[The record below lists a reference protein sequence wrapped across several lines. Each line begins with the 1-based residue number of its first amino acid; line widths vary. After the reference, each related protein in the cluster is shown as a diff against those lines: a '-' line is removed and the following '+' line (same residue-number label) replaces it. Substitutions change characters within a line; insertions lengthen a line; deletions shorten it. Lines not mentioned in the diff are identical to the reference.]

1 VDERDTEIAQLKREL
16 AELRERDQDLSDFIE
31 NASLALHWVDG
42 DGRIL
47 WANQAEL
54 DLLGYTREEYI
65 GRHIAEFH
73 VDAAVIED
81 ILQRLSRRE
90 TLCNYE
96 ARLRCKN
103 GAIRH
108 VLIASNVRWNKE
120 QFLHTRCLT
129 RDITE
134 TKRSEQRLLV
144 QYAVGQALAG
154 AASLEAVAPCI
165 LEVFAVHLD
174 YRAGLLWTPSED
186 EQTLRCV
193 ARWERA
199 SPHGDGFA
207 ALCEQLTFAAGVG
220 LPGRVWSAK
229 AAAWISDLHGDH
241 NFPRL
246 RLAAEH
252 GLLSAFGFP
261 IMLGGQVHGVME
273 FFAGEVRTADDE
285 LLQMAASLGYQIGEF
300 LERTRAQQ
308 QLADREEGY
317 RVLAETAS
325 DGIVTIDGAGAI
337 LFANPA
343 AARIFGYA
351 TGQLTGSSLTVL
363 MPEQLRAR
371 YESEIARYLETGGR
385 HFNSRTIR
393 LSGQHRDGY
402 EIPLEISFGEYQRG
416 NKHVFVGAI
425 RDITESKRLDDS
437 LRQSA
442 KLESLGVLA
451 GGIAH
456 DFNNLLTGILGNVSL
471 AIEMVSDLNPVKP
484 HLQDAIEAS
493 EKAANL
499 TKQMLAYAGKGRF
512 LIEPIDI
519 SVLVR
524 ETSALIRSSIPKHV
538 TLRLDL
544 QENLPLVEADVTQLQ
559 QLIMNLV
566 INGAE
571 AIPEHRQG
579 TVLVI
584 TRSQEVDAQ
593 YLATLAGGAADL
605 GPGNYV
611 VVSVQDNGAGM
622 DENTLSKIFDPFFT
636 TKFTG
641 RGLGLA
647 AAAGIVRGHKG
658 ALKVFSTPGRGTTF
672 RVLLPI
678 SAAGQNKPVAPVAH
692 SEFSGHGMVLVVDD
706 EPIVRK
712 MATHSLERYG
722 YSVVTAEDGR
732 EGLER
737 FRKLHSQLKIVIL
750 DLTMPVMSGEEALQK
765 MRLIDARLP
774 VLLSSG
780 YDEVEAI
787 RRFAGK
793 GLAGFLQ
800 KPYTAAALAE
810 KIQTILRKAR
820 GLATQQN

>member
-1 VDERDTEIAQLKREL
+1 MDERDTEIAQLKREL
-16 AELRERDQDLSDFIE
+16 AALRERDQDLSDFIE
-31 NASLALHWVDG
+31 NAALALHWG
-42 DGRIL
+42 DDNGRIL

-73 VDAAVIED
+73 ADATVIED
-81 ILQRLSRRE
+81 ILQRLSQRE
-90 TLCNYE
+90 TLCNYQ

-103 GAIRH
+103 GAIRD
-108 VLIASNVRWNKE
+108 VLITANARWNE
-120 QFLHTRCLT
+120 EEFIHTRCVT

-134 TKRSEQRLLV
+134 SKRSEQRLRI

-154 AASLEAVAPCI
+154 AASMDAVAARI
-165 LEVFAVHLD
+165 LEVFAVYLD
-174 YRAGLLWTPSED
+174 YRTGLLWRPAED
-186 EQTLRCV
+186 GQALHCV
-193 ARWERA
+193 ARWEGA
-199 SPHGDGFA
+199 SPHGGGFA
-207 ALCEQLTFAAGVG
+207 ALCEQITFAPGVG
-220 LPGRVWSAK
+220 LPGRVWSTK
-229 AAAWISDLHGDH
+229 AAAWISDLNADH

-246 RLAAEH
+246 RLAAEY
-252 GLLSAFGFP
+252 GLRSAFGFP

-273 FFAGEVRTADDE
+273 FFAAEVRSADDE

-325 DGIVTIDGAGAI
+325 DGIVTIDAAGAI

-351 TGQLTGSSLTVL
+351 TGQLIGSSLSIL
-363 MPEQLRAR
+363 MPEQLRPL
-371 YESEIARYLETGGR
+371 YQSEIARYLETGGR
-385 HFNSRTIR
+385 DLNSRTIR

-402 EIPLEISFGEYQRG
+402 EIPLEISFGEYKRG

-425 RDITESKRLDDS
+425 RDITESKRLDES

-471 AIEMVSDLNPVKP
+471 AIEMVSDLNPVKRY
-484 HLQDAIEAS
+484 LQDAIEAS
-493 EKAANL
+493 ERAANL

-512 LIEPIDI
+512 LIEAIDI

-524 ETSALIRSSIPKHV
+524 EISALIRSSIPKHV

-544 QENLPLVEADVTQLQ
+544 QEMLPLVEADATQLQ

-566 INGAE
+566 INAAE

-584 TRSQEVDAQ
+584 TRSHEVDAQ
-593 YLATLAGGAADL
+593 YLATLGGANDID
-605 GPGNYV
+605 PGNYV
-611 VVSVQDNGAGM
+611 VVSVQDNGTGM

-647 AAAGIVRGHKG
+647 AAAGIVRSHKG

-678 SAAGQNKPVAPVAH
+678 SAAAQNKSVAPVPH
-692 SEFSGHGMVLVVDD
+692 SEFSGQGTVLVVDD

-712 MATHSLERYG
+712 MAKHSLERYG
-722 YSVVTAEDGR
+722 YTVVTAEDGR

-737 FRKLHSQLKIVIL
+737 FRELHLQLKIVIL
-750 DLTMPVMSGEEALQK
+750 DLTMPVMGGEEALRN
-765 MRLIDARLP
+765 MRLINPRLP
-774 VLLSSG
+774 VVLSSG
-780 YDEVEAI
+780 YNEVEAI

-800 KPYTAAALAE
+800 KPYTASALAE
-810 KIQTILRKAR
+810 KIQTVLREAR
-820 GLATQQN
+820 DLATQRK

>member
-1 VDERDTEIAQLKREL
+1 MDEPQDSEIAQLKREL
-16 AELRERDQDLSDFIE
+16 AALRERDQDLSDFIE
-31 NASLALHWVDG
+31 NASLALHWVGG

-54 DLLGYTREEYI
+54 DLLGYARQEYI

-73 VDAAVIED
+73 VDAPVIED
-81 ILQRLSRRE
+81 ILQRLTRRE

-108 VLIASNVRWNKE
+108 VLIASNVRWNNDE
-120 QFLHTRCLT
+120 FLHTRCLT

-134 TKRSEQRLLV
+134 TKRSEQRLLI
-144 QYAVGQALAG
+144 QYAVGRTLAG
-154 AASLEAVAPCI
+154 AVSLEAAAPRI
-165 LEVFAVHLD
+165 LESVAVHLD
-174 YRAGLLWTPSED
+174 YQAGLLWTLAED
-186 EQTLRCV
+186 ERALRC
-193 ARWERA
+193 AACWERA
-199 SPHGDGFA
+199 SPHGEGFA
-207 ALCEQLTFAAGVG
+207 ALCEQITFASGVG

-229 AAAWISDLHGDH
+229 AAAWIADLRDDG

-252 GLLSAFGFP
+252 GLRSAFGFP

-273 FFAGEVRTADDE
+273 FFAAEVRSADDE

-325 DGIVTIDGAGAI
+325 DGIITIDATGAI
-337 LFANPA
+337 LFANTA
-343 AARIFGYA
+343 ASRIFGYA
-351 TGQLTGSSLTVL
+351 AGQLIGSSLTVL
-363 MPEQLRAR
+363 MPEQLRAF
-371 YESEIARYLETGGR
+371 YEAEIARYLETGR
-385 HFNSRTIR
+385 RDFDSRAIR

-402 EIPLEISFGEYQRG
+402 EIPIEISFGEYRRG
-416 NKHVFVGAI
+416 NKHVFVGTI
-425 RDITESKRLDDS
+425 RDITESKRLDES

-471 AIEMVSDLNPVKP
+471 AIEMVSDLNPVKR

-493 EKAANL
+493 ERAANL

-512 LIEPIDI
+512 VIEPIDI
-519 SVLVR
+519 SILVR
-524 ETSALIRSSIPKHV
+524 EISALIRSSIPKHV

-544 QENLPLVEADVTQLQ
+544 QETLPLVEADVTQLQ

-593 YLATLAGGAADL
+593 YLATLGGAADI
-605 GPGNYV
+605 GTGSYV

-622 DENTLSKIFDPFFT
+622 DEATLGKIFDPFFT

-672 RVLLPI
+672 RVLLPV
-678 SAAGQNKPVAPVAH
+678 SAAGQDKTVAPAAA

-722 YSVVTAEDGR
+722 YTVVTAEDGR

-737 FRKLHSQLKIVIL
+737 FRELHSQLKIVIL
-750 DLTMPVMSGEEALQK
+750 DMTMPVMSGEEALQK
-765 MRLIDARLP
+765 MRLINPRLP
-774 VLLSSG
+774 VVLSSG
-780 YDEVEAI
+780 YNEVEAI
-787 RRFAGK
+787 RRFTGK

-810 KIQTILRKAR
+810 KVQTILREAKN
-820 GLATQQN
+820 LATH

>member
-1 VDERDTEIAQLKREL
+1 MDERDTEIAQLKREL
-16 AELRERDQDLSDFIE
+16 AALRERDQDLSDFIE

-73 VDAAVIED
+73 VDATVIED
-81 ILQRLSRRE
+81 ILQRLNRRE

-103 GAIRH
+103 GTIRH
-108 VLIASNVRWNKE
+108 VLIASNVRWNDQ

-134 TKRSEQRLLV
+134 TKRAEQRLLV

-154 AASLEAVAPCI
+154 AASLEAVAPRI
-165 LEVFAVHLD
+165 LEVFAAHLD
-174 YRAGLLWTPSED
+174 YRAGLLWTPTDD
-186 EQTLRCV
+186 EQALRC
-193 ARWERA
+193 AACWEKA
-199 SPHGDGFA
+199 SPDGGGFA
-207 ALCEQLTFAAGVG
+207 ALCEHLTFAPGVG
-220 LPGRVWSAK
+220 LPGRVFSSK
-229 AAAWISDLHGDH
+229 AAAWISDLHGDR

-246 RLAAEH
+246 GLAAEH
-252 GLLSAFGFP
+252 GLRSAFGFP
-261 IMLGGQVHGVME
+261 IMLGGQVRGVME
-273 FFAGEVRTADDE
+273 FFAAEVRSADDE

-325 DGIVTIDGAGAI
+325 DGIVTMDAASAI

-343 AARIFGYA
+343 AERMFGYA
-351 TGQLTGSSLTVL
+351 TGQLIGSSVTVL
-363 MPEQLRAR
+363 MPEQLRVV

-385 HFNSRTIR
+385 HFSSRTIR

-402 EIPLEISFGEYQRG
+402 EIPLEISFGEYKRG

-471 AIEMVSDLNPVKP
+471 AIEMVSDLNPVSR

-493 EKAANL
+493 ERAANL

-524 ETSALIRSSIPKHV
+524 EISALIRSSIPKHV

-544 QENLPLVEADVTQLQ
+544 QEMLPLVEADVTQLQ

-593 YLATLAGGAADL
+593 YLATLGGAADL

-611 VVSVQDNGAGM
+611 VISVQDNGAGM
-622 DENTLSKIFDPFFT
+622 DETTLSKIFDPFFT

-672 RVLLPI
+672 RVLLPV
-678 SAAGQNKPVAPVAH
+678 SAAPQNKTVAPVAH
-692 SEFSGHGMVLVVDD
+692 SAFSGHGLVLVVDD

-712 MATHSLERYG
+712 MATNSLERYG
-722 YSVVTAEDGR
+722 YTVVTADDGR

-737 FRKLHSQLKIVIL
+737 FRELHSQLKIVIL
-750 DLTMPVMSGEEALQK
+750 DLTMPVMNGEEALQK
-765 MRLIDARLP
+765 MRLINPRLP
-774 VLLSSG
+774 VVLSSG
-780 YDEVEAI
+780 YNEVEAI

-793 GLAGFLQ
+793 GLSGFLQ

-810 KIQTILRKAR
+810 KMQTILREAQA
-820 GLATQQN
+820 LATQQN

>member
-1 VDERDTEIAQLKREL
+1 MDARDTEIAQLKQEL
-16 AELRERDQDLSDFIE
+16 ATLRKRDEDLSDFIE

-54 DLLGYTREEYI
+54 DLLGYKREEYI

-73 VDAAVIED
+73 VDATVIED
-81 ILQRLSRRE
+81 ILQRLNRRE

-96 ARLRCKN
+96 ARLRCRD

-108 VLIASNVRWNKE
+108 VLIASNVRWNNQ

-134 TKRSEQRLLV
+134 TKRSEQRLRV
-144 QYAVGQALAG
+144 QYAVGQVLAG
-154 AASLEAVAPCI
+154 AGSMEAVTTRV
-165 LEVFAVHLD
+165 LEVFAIHLD
-174 YRAGLLWTPSED
+174 YRAGLLWTPAED
-186 EQTLRCV
+186 GQALRCI
-193 ARWERA
+193 AHWERA
-199 SPHGDGFA
+199 TPNGGDFA
-207 ALCEQLTFAAGVG
+207 VLCERVTFAPGIG
-220 LPGRVWSAK
+220 LPGRIWSSK
-229 AAAWISDLHGDH
+229 ASAWIADLRADG

-246 RLAAEH
+246 HLAAEH
-252 GLLSAFGFP
+252 GLRSAFGFP
-261 IMLGGQVHGVME
+261 IMLGGQVYGVME
-273 FFAGEVRTADDE
+273 FFATEVRSADDE
-285 LLQMAASLGYQIGEF
+285 LLQMAASLGYQMGEF

-308 QLADREEGY
+308 QLADREESY
-317 RVLAETAS
+317 RVLAETTS
-325 DGIVTIDGAGAI
+325 DGIVTIDATGGI

-351 TGQLTGSSLTVL
+351 TGQLVGSRLSILV
-363 MPEQLRAR
+363 PEQLLPL
-371 YESEIARYLETGGR
+371 YESEMARYLETGGR
-385 HFNSRTIR
+385 DYSTRTIR

-402 EIPLEISFGEYQRG
+402 EIPLEISFGEYKRE

-425 RDITESKRLDDS
+425 RDITESKQLDDS

-471 AIEMVSDLNPVKP
+471 AIEMVSDLNPVKRY
-484 HLQDAIEAS
+484 LQDAVEAS
-493 EKAANL
+493 ERAANL

-512 LIEPIDI
+512 VIEPIDI

-524 ETSALIRSSIPKHV
+524 EISALIRSSIPRHV
-538 TLRLDL
+538 TIRLDL
-544 QENLPLVEADVTQLQ
+544 QEMLSLVEADVTQLQ

-584 TRSQEVDAQ
+584 TRSYEVDAQ
-593 YLATLAGGAADL
+593 YLASLGGGAEIS
-605 GPGNYV
+605 PGHYV
-611 VVSVQDNGAGM
+611 VVSVQDNGVGM
-622 DENTLSKIFDPFFT
+622 DEDTLSKIFDPFFT

-647 AAAGIVRGHKG
+647 AAAGIVRSHKG

-678 SAAGQNKPVAPVAH
+678 SATAQNKPVAPVAH
-692 SEFSGHGMVLVVDD
+692 SEFCGHGMVLVVDD

-712 MATHSLERYG
+712 MATHSLQRYG
-722 YSVVTAEDGR
+722 YSVVTADDGR

-737 FRKLHSQLKIVIL
+737 FRELHTQLKIVIL
-750 DLTMPVMSGEEALQK
+750 DLTMPVMSGEEALRN
-765 MRLIDARLP
+765 MRLINPRLP
-774 VLLSSG
+774 VVLSSG
-780 YDEVEAI
+780 YNEVEAI

-800 KPYTAAALAE
+800 KPYTASALAE
-810 KIQTILRKAR
+810 KIQNVLREAR
-820 GLATQQN
+820 DLATQRK

>member
-1 VDERDTEIAQLKREL
+1 MDERNTEIAQLKREL
-16 AELRERDQDLSDFIE
+16 AALREREQDLSDFIE
-31 NASLALHWVDG
+31 NAALALHWVDG
-42 DGRIL
+42 NGRIL

-54 DLLGYTREEYI
+54 DLLGYTRDEYV
-65 GRHIAEFH
+65 GSHIAEFH
-73 VDAAVIED
+73 ADTTVIED
-81 ILQRLSRRE
+81 ILRRLNQRE
-90 TLCNYE
+90 TLCNYQ

-103 GAIRH
+103 GATRD
-108 VLIASNVRWNKE
+108 VLITSNVRWNNE

-154 AASLEAVAPCI
+154 AASMEAVATSL

-174 YRAGLLWTPSED
+174 YRAGLLWTPADD
-186 EQTLRCV
+186 EQALRCA

-199 SPHGDGFA
+199 SPHGGGFA
-207 ALCEQLTFAAGVG
+207 ALCQQLTFASGVG

-229 AAAWISDLHGDH
+229 ASAWISDLQADR

-252 GLLSAFGFP
+252 GLCSAFAFP

-273 FFAGEVRTADDE
+273 FFAAEVRSADDE

-300 LERTRAQQ
+300 LERTYAQQ

-325 DGIVTIDGAGAI
+325 DGIVTIDAASAI

-343 AARIFGYA
+343 AERIFGYA
-351 TGQLTGSSLTVL
+351 TGQLIGSSLTVL
-363 MPEQLRAR
+363 MPEQLRAL
-371 YESEIARYLETGGR
+371 YESEIARYLETGGKDYR
-385 HFNSRTIR
+385 SRTIR

-402 EIPLEISFGEYQRG
+402 EIPLEISFGEYKRE

-471 AIEMVSDLNPVKP
+471 AIEMVSDLNPVKRY
-484 HLQDAIEAS
+484 LQDAIEAS
-493 EKAANL
+493 ERAADL

-524 ETSALIRSSIPKHV
+524 EISALIRSSIPKRV

-544 QENLPLVEADVTQLQ
+544 QEMLPPVEADATQLQ

-566 INGAE
+566 INAAE

-584 TRSQEVDAQ
+584 TRSHEVDAH
-593 YLATLAGGAADL
+593 YLATLGGANDI

-647 AAAGIVRGHKG
+647 AAAGIVRSHKG

-678 SAAGQNKPVAPVAH
+678 SAAAQNKPIAPVAH

-722 YSVVTAEDGR
+722 YTVVTAEEGR

-737 FRKLHSQLKIVIL
+737 FRELHLQLKIVIL

-765 MRLIDARLP
+765 MRLINPRLP
-774 VLLSSG
+774 VVLSSG
-780 YDEVEAI
+780 YNEVEAI

-800 KPYTAAALAE
+800 KPYTAPALAE
-810 KIQTILRKAR
+810 KIQTVLREAR
-820 GLATQQN
+820 DLATHRK